1 MTSEEKLNAVIA
13 KLEESYGVE
22 QWQPKKRDVL
32 DSLIK
37 TVLSQSTS
45 DWNRDLAWE
54 ALKQNYPRWEEVI
67 KLSKRELAKII
78 RPAGLGNQKAARIL
92 EILKWIKETYGR
104 LNIDFI
110 GEMPTEEA
118 IATFTKLKGIG
129 IKTMSVVLAFACGRD
144 IFPVD
149 THVHRLCRRFGFVP
163 SNATADKTHY
173 LMQAAL
179 PAGKAFSFHIN
190 LLTHGRQICKAQN
203 PLCGRC
209 PVFDYCEY
217 ELKWQRLNLPGL

>member
-78 RPAGLGNQKAARIL
+78 RPARLGQPKSGA
-92 EILKWIKETYGR
+92 
-104 LNIDFI
+104 DF
-110 GEMPTEEA
+110 GDFEMDQPT
-118 IATFTKLKGIG
+118 
-129 IKTMSVVLAFACGRD
+129 
-144 IFPVD
+144 
-149 THVHRLCRRFGFVP
+149 
-163 SNATADKTHY
+163 
-173 LMQAAL
+173 
-179 PAGKAFSFHIN
+179 AG
-190 LLTHGRQICKAQN
+190 
-203 PLCGRC
+203 
-209 PVFDYCEY
+209 
-217 ELKWQRLNLPGL
+217 